1 MEVALVVIALIAYVG
16 FREWLRHNRRTLIHR
31 ERLAAIEKGIECPP
45 VEQEIKRGAW
55 NVQRML
61 LLAGLI
67 WISLGVSTF
76 VTLTALIDSRANV
89 KLEIPP
95 GIQWIGLAPTAIGL
109 SHLMVYF
116 IAKTKESLPRDKDV

>member
-1 MEVALVVIALIAYVG
+1 MEGVLIFIALIGYVA

-31 ERLAAIEKGIECPP
+31 ERLAAIEKGVDLPP
-45 VEQEIKRGAW
+45 LEQEVHRRAW

-67 WISLGVSTF
+67 WISLGVGTF
-76 VTLTALIDSRANV
+76 VTLSALIQSGANV

-95 GIQWIGLAPTAIGL
+95 GAEWSGLAMAAIGL
-109 SHLMVYF
+109 SHLIVYL
-116 IAKTKESLPRDKDV
+116 IGRKKDSESR